1 MRSLRVW
8 LLGVA
13 VAVLG
18 LVPTASAGVSGWGDL
33 ERSLHLPRVTQG
45 GACPISHT
53 DPSVRFASFGV
64 RPGIGSGPA
73 YPLIAH
79 ATLTLAPASNFGSRH
94 WAGQKVLWWVRP
106 SYRGPVLIRGARV
119 DGVGRV
125 RFDRGAV
132 PPTEIRI
139 PANAPL
145 STGGARGRPFYT
157 RVREPGCYAYQV
169 DGTNFS
175 RVVVF
180 IARGGP

>member
-1 MRSLRVW
+1 MRSLRIW
-8 LLGVA
+8 LLGGVA
-13 VAVLG
+13 AVLA
-18 LVPTASAGVSGWGDL
+18 LVASASAGVSGWGDL
-33 ERSLHLPRVTQG
+33 ERPLHLPRVTPG
-45 GACPISHT
+45 GACPISRT

-79 ATLTLAPASNFGSRH
+79 ATLTLAPASNFGSRN
-94 WAGQKVLWWVRP
+94 WGGQKVLWWVRP
-106 SYRGPVLIRGARV
+106 AYRGPVLIRGARV

-145 STGGARGRPFYT
+145 STGGARGRPSYT
-157 RVREPGCYAYQV
+157 RVRDPGCYAYQV
-169 DGTNFS
+169 DGTNLS

-180 IARGGP
+180 RARRGS